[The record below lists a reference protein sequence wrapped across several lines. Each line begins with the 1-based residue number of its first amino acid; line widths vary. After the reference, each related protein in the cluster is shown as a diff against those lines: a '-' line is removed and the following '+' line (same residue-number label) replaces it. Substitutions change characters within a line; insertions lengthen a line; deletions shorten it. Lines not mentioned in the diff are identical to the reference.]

1 MKNDDP
7 LAGEPAQLLSTDPAA
22 IPLLIKLPKPADH
35 ATRYCNEDRAA
46 IAGAAR
52 TQSR

>member
-7 LAGEPAQLLSTDPAA
+7 RAGELAQLPITDPAA
-22 IPLLIKLPKPADH
+22 IPLLVKLPKPADH
-35 ATRYCNEDRAA
+35 ATRYCKEDQAA
-46 IAGAAR
+46 IAGSAR

>member
-7 LAGEPAQLLSTDPAA
+7 LAGERAQLLITDPAA
-22 IPLLIKLPKPADH
+22 IPLLVKLPKPADH
-35 ATRYCNEDRAA
+35 ATRYGKEDCAA

-52 TQSR
+52 TLSR